1 MSLIAISVT
10 TFCLETLKFFE
21 DKDSLQFK
29 FLDYLEIICVV
40 WFTLEFLSRLIFCGD
55 KIAFFK
61 SAMNWIDFCAIFPFY
76 LELMLRKN
84 NMRTIVVLRV
94 VRITRLFRIFKL
106 SRHSYGLQILGHTLK
121 SSCREL
127 FLLVFF
133 LSIAVIIFS
142 SLIYYAEKDNQADKF
157 DSIPGSFWWS
167 VVTMTTIGYG
177 DIVPKTAPGKC
188 VGILCA
194 LCGVLVIALPIPVI
208 VNNFSLYYAH
218 AQARLRVS
226 NKKKKPLL
234 FGAANA
240 LRMTDPWMPNRL
252 LQKQRSE
259 QSDFTAI
266 LHSPRRTPLA
276 SPTPTIR
283 QCAGIIGANV
293 SLSKGKE
300 GFARHGFS
308 RTSPCPSINS
318 SLNSRASVK
327 TPPAARRVNSNPG
340 DDNAHSK
347 HSSPTRGLPSQ
358 LPVIRLSPNYESPSI
373 NVSPPSTPS
382 RTNSQIQSSIGSPY
396 PLSPYAESSTY
407 SQDLFTPKSSTCASR
422 QDLSPLQSPLF
433 LCSSG
438 KSTLS
443 TGISDFMTSP
453 STPCSF
459 SSCSSKLASPRG
471 RMGRRNGI
479 CILGNQSRG
488 APKRKTSALPRTRKL
503 STRSFLDS
511 SDSQVSSRRD
521 SRIFSAAESRDERSC
536 LVAPSPGV
544 SKTLFEVSR
553 RLEIMLPEES
563 LQEISPKKAARTSVS
578 NDSTRSVHSSRSSSP
593 LVRQKATNMAL
604 DSMSSQETDIQS
616 DKLNN
621 TFEASE
627 ESVPKLEPV
636 MNGMI
641 FKRRKQQKQ
650 EQGQKES
657 GRERLSASKQGS
669 EDLKGSINSLDIN
682 THTDSND
689 NENAGQTS
697 FESLDVQGRSSTDN
711 MLQPSTEATHLKTK
725 SLDDIRSDLKRTKM
739 SDGRK
744 VISVVTSPILSSMA
758 KFQYTITCGKDA
770 TSTHNDDTNDVSAMK
785 KDVEN
790 RPLVCFASR
799 RCKSADSNNKENLLI
814 SDEKSHINMTE
825 NNSTGKL
832 RASFNEHVDN
842 IKFNSMDLIR
852 KTPPTTTSRRQQG
865 VMSRNTWASR
875 LAHAHDSG
883 VHSMSMSQNQE
894 TFTLDIPL
902 GELSESTISD
912 RDSPSCKV
920 PSIAP

>member
-1 MSLIAISVT
+1 MCLIIISVT
-10 TFCLETLKFFE
+10 TFCLETLRFFE
-21 DKDSLQFK
+21 DKSSVQYK
-29 FLDYLEIICVV
+29 FLNYLESICVV
-40 WFTLEFLSRLIFCGD
+40 WFTLEFFSRLIFCGD
-55 KIAFFK
+55 KVAFFK

-84 NMRTIVVLRV
+84 NMKTIVVLRV

-142 SLIYYAEKDNQADKF
+142 SLIYYAEKDHQADKF

-226 NKKKKPLL
+226 NKRKKPLL

-240 LRMTDPWMPNRL
+240 LRMTDPWLPNRL

-259 QSDFTAI
+259 QSDLTAI

-276 SPTPTIR
+276 SPTHTLR
-283 QCAGIIGANV
+283 QFVGANT
-293 SLSKGKE
+293 LTKGKE
-300 GFARHGFS
+300 IGPRQGFS
-308 RTSPCPSINS
+308 RNSPCPSINS
-318 SLNSRASVK
+318 SLNSRASGK
-327 TPPAARRVNSNPG
+327 SPPAPRKGNTNSAE
-340 DDNAHSK
+340 DTQMSK
-347 HSSPTRGLPSQ
+347 QSSPIRGLPSQ

-382 RTNSQIQSSIGSPY
+382 KTNSQIQSSIGSPY

-407 SQDLFTPKSSTCASR
+407 SQDLYTTKSSTCASR
-422 QDLSPLQSPLF
+422 QELSPLQSPLF

-443 TGISDFMTSP
+443 TGISDFMTTP
-453 STPCSF
+453 STPCSL

-479 CILGNQSRG
+479 CILGNQSR
-488 APKRKTSALPRTRKL
+488 APTRRKAQIIARTRKTSNRT
-503 STRSFLDS
+503 FLDS

-521 SRIFSAAESRDERSC
+521 SRIFSNTESRDERSC

-563 LQEISPKKAARTSVS
+563 LQDVSRRTTKEGIGVLSDSVR
-578 NDSTRSVHSSRSSSP
+578 NTYSSRSSSP
-593 LVRQKATNMAL
+593 LVRQKATNAPL
-604 DSMSSQETDIQS
+604 DSMSSQETDNQS
-616 DKLNN
+616 EKNRSMY
-621 TFEASE
+621 EPIE
-627 ESVPKLEPV
+627 ENVPKLESV

-641 FKRRKQQKQ
+641 FKRRNKQKQ
-650 EQGQKES
+650 EQSRADANTPLNKS
-657 GRERLSASKQGS
+657 SH
-669 EDLKGSINSLDIN
+669 DLAHSPK
-682 THTDSND
+682 
-689 NENAGQTS
+689 
-697 FESLDVQGRSSTDN
+697 STDFCVQMGEN
-711 MLQPSTEATHLKTK
+711 RATNQGQLESPEKKDKLRAVLQPDKNAKGLKAK
-725 SLDDIRSDLKRTKM
+725 SMNDIRSDGNGQKDLEDNTMVSGTTFPTLVSIPQCPYTLASPTEAATVSTVAHDAAAVSKM
-739 SDGRK
+739 QVD
-744 VISVVTSPILSSMA
+744 
-758 KFQYTITCGKDA
+758 
-770 TSTHNDDTNDVSAMK
+770 H
-785 KDVEN
+785 
-790 RPLVCFASR
+790 RPLISFANR
-799 RCKSADSNNKENLLI
+799 RCKSADNNNKENLFQNE
-814 SDEKSHINMTE
+814 DEKGLRPHETK
-825 NNSTGKL
+825 STGRL
-832 RASFNEHVDN
+832 TSASMENFGNRALGS
-842 IKFNSMDLIR
+842 IDLQE
-852 KTPPTTTSRRQQG
+852 KSSSSPKVCRRSHG
-865 VMSRNTWASR
+865 VVSRNTWASR
-875 LAHAHDSG
+875 LGQAHDSG
-883 VHSMSMSQNQE
+883 VHSMSMSQNKE
-894 TFTLDIPL
+894 TDALDVPL
-902 GELSESTISD
+902 EELPGSLICHKDSAMHKIEST
-912 RDSPSCKV
+912 V
-920 PSIAP
+920 H